1 MRLLY
6 LTAAYPFGGS
16 GEAFLEPELA
26 ELAALGVQIDV
37 LPMRRD
43 GIARPLPAGVRL
55 RPETLRGSVERAFR
69 ARGRGVGPLLRLLR
83 QSPRVLARNTAVLP
97 LAVAVASAVADEEGY
112 DHIHAHWLS
121 HTSTCALAVSHL
133 TATPFSITA
142 HRWDVYV
149 ENLFAA
155 KAERALFIRFIA
167 QACRAAFEDR
177 VGSTSGRLVDLHM
190 GVEPSEA
197 TVLPVGTDEHHAG
210 PLRLVTA
217 GSLLPVKGQ
226 RHLVEAM
233 ALLRER
239 GVDATLDVYG
249 DGKLRDELA
258 SQISGLDLGS
268 AVTLRGVRPRAEL
281 AAAYSAGS
289 YDVFVMPSVDLG
301 GGMHEGVPV
310 SVMEAMSAGVAVVAT
325 ETGGIPELVVDSVSG
340 LLVADK
346 SAASLADAL
355 QLLAGD
361 PDLRIR
367 LAEGG
372 KRHVRTEFDAA
383 TIARQLLELMQG

>member
-6 LTAAYPFGGS
+6 ITANYPYGAS
-16 GEAFLEPELA
+16 GESFLEPELS

-43 GIARPLPAGVRL
+43 GVARPMPAGVRL
-55 RPETLRGSVERAFR
+55 RPETIGGSVGRAVR
-69 ARGRGVGPLLRLLR
+69 ARGRGVAALLRLLR
-83 QSPRVLARNTAVLP
+83 RSPRVLARNSAVLP
-97 LAVAVASAVADEEGY
+97 LAVAVASAMADEEGY

-121 HTSTCALAVSHL
+121 HTSTCALAVAHL
-133 TATPFSITA
+133 TGTPFSITA

-167 QACRAAFEDR
+167 RACRAAFEDR

-197 TVLPVGTDEHHAG
+197 AVLPVGTDEHRDG

-233 ALLRER
+233 SLLRDR
-239 GVDATLDVYG
+239 GVDATLDLYG
-249 DGKLRDELA
+249 DGELRDELA
-258 SQISGLDLGS
+258 RQISGLDLGDT
-268 AVTLRGVRPRAEL
+268 VTLRGVRPRAEL

-301 GGMHEGVPV
+301 GGVHEGVPV
-310 SVMEAMSAGVAVVAT
+310 SIMEAMSAGITVVAT
-325 ETGGIPELVVDSVSG
+325 GTGGIPELVVDGVSG
-340 LLVADK
+340 VLVADK
-346 SAASLADAL
+346 SAPALADAL
-355 QLLAGD
+355 QLLSGD
-361 PDLRIR
+361 PDLRRR

-372 KRHVRTEFDAA
+372 RLHVRSEFDAA
-383 TIARQLLELMQG
+383 TIARQLLELMRG